1 MMGRREDSQ
10 VQFLYAFDLDKVVP
24 ADHLVRQIDAILD
37 LSWVHRELRPYYSH
51 TGRPSIDPV
60 LMIRMLLVGYV
71 FALRSERR
79 LCSEVQV
86 NLAYRWFCKL
96 SVEDKIPDH
105 SVFSR
110 ARHER
115 FRESDALRRVFEGVV
130 AMCIAARLVGGEA
143 FSVDASL
150 IKADVDKK
158 KRAPGDQP
166 IAWPKAEQAS
176 HAVREYLSALDT
188 AHSKEETGEGDDDGS
203 TGGRRRKPPKEVS
216 LTDPQA
222 TWVAR
227 PGMDPFFAY
236 DANYLIDNKAGIIID
251 AEGTRANRVV
261 KISVTRTMIERVARR
276 FGLQPQRLAGDTVY
290 GAVSLLKWLVDRQIT
305 PHIPVWDKSARSD
318 GTFSRAD
325 FVFDQERNVYVC
337 PGGVQLTSTG
347 NIDQGHIVY
356 YRANKKDCSAC
367 SLKPRC
373 TTAAVRKVTRDLNE
387 DVRHSV
393 RALAD
398 TDAFQQSRRER
409 KKVEMRFAHMKRIL
423 RLDRLRLRWG
433 KRRGATHCDRAESE
447 KARQAP
453 RPRSSPR
460 SRVLSV
466 GVASGE
472 CRRCKFATPE
482 RERGTEASPKLLGR
496 PSSTTPSSFATQS
509 IQQRTSPAD
518 AAMSGRCRFCCRSRL
533 LEPTNADSLVLR

>member
-1 MMGRREDSQ
+1 MIPLVRGGDQRGRRMMGRREDSQ

-166 IAWPKAEQAS
+166 IAWPNAEQAS
-176 HAVREYLSALDT
+176 HAVREYLTALDT
-188 AHSKEETGEGDDDGS
+188 AHSKEEIGDGDDGGS
-203 TGGRRRKPPKEVS
+203 SGGRRRKPPKEVS

-261 KISVTRTMIERVARR
+261 EISVTRTMIERVARR

-337 PGGVQLTSTG
+337 PGGAQLTSTG

-356 YRANKKDCSAC
+356 YRASKKDCSAC

-387 DVRHSV
+387 DVRESV

-409 KKVEMRFAHMKRIL
+409 KKVEMRFAHMKRVL
-423 RLDRLRLRWG
+423 RLDRLRLRG
-433 KRRGATHCDRAESE
+433 LSGARDEVLLTATAQNLRRL
-447 KARQAP
+447 
-453 RPRSSPR
+453 
-460 SRVLSV
+460 V
-466 GVASGE
+466 
-472 CRRCKFATPE
+472 
-482 RERGTEASPKLLGR
+482 KLLGHA
-496 PSSTTPSSFATQS
+496 PPL
-509 IQQRTSPAD
+509 
-518 AAMSGRCRFCCRSRL
+518 AAAC
-533 LEPTNADSLVLR
+533 

>member
-24 ADHLVRQIDAILD
+24 ADHVVRQIDAILD
-37 LSWVHRELRPYYSH
+37 LSWVHRELRPYYSN

-176 HAVREYLSALDT
+176 HAVREYLAALDT
-188 AHSKEETGEGDDDGS
+188 AHSKEENGDGDDGGS
-203 TGGRRRKPPKEVS
+203 SGGRRRKPPKEVS

-261 KISVTRTMIERVARR
+261 EISVTRTMIERVARR

-337 PGGVQLTSTG
+337 PGGALLTSTG

-387 DVRHSV
+387 DVRDSV
-393 RALAD
+393 RALAN

-423 RLDRLRLRWG
+423 RLDRLRLRG
-433 KRRGATHCDRAESE
+433 LSGARDEVLLTATAQNLRRL
-447 KARQAP
+447 
-453 RPRSSPR
+453 
-460 SRVLSV
+460 V
-466 GVASGE
+466 
-472 CRRCKFATPE
+472 
-482 RERGTEASPKLLGR
+482 KLLGR
-496 PSSTTPSSFATQS
+496 APPV
-509 IQQRTSPAD
+509 
-518 AAMSGRCRFCCRSRL
+518 AAAC
-533 LEPTNADSLVLR
+533 